1 MGLFSSVKKGLSK
14 TWKGVKGTVK
24 KVAKVVK
31 KTAKAVAYS
40 TPLGKELW
48 KAGGKVG
55 KEITKGIGKLGPAG
69 IIAAQVLLS
78 STGIGAGLA
87 ASLSSMWSGF
97 GAAAAAASS
106 AGSVLGALGQVGS
119 AIYNG
124 VNYAAGT
131 LGAVGEALS
140 SGAKELVSGNF
151 SNAASNFGSNLGQAL
166 TGEAGTLAKAQGI
179 ASYTPDIVMQS
190 AGADVGSLLDAAA
203 GQVTGPQSMIPGQP
217 YTPSTV
223 TPTATPSIIDGMN
236 EKAKDYVVNK
246 TKSLVSAK
254 PPADVEPAAGY
265 KAPANT
271 VSYELPDQ
279 QSLAAPTQSQ
289 QVVAATLN
297 PVGY

>member
-14 TWKGVKGTVK
+14 AWKGVKGAVK

-48 KAGGKVG
+48 KAGGKLG

-97 GAAAAAASS
+97 GAAAAAASQ
-106 AGSVLGALGQVGS
+106 AGSVLGSLGTAV
-119 AIYNG
+119 YNG

-151 SNAASNFGSNLGQAL
+151 STAASNFGSNLGRAL

-190 AGADVGSLLDAAA
+190 TVPDVGSLLDAAS

-223 TPTATPSIIDGMN
+223 TPTAAPSIIDSMG
-236 EKAKDYVVNK
+236 EKAKDYVTGK
-246 TKSLVSAK
+246 AKSLISAK
-254 PPADVEPAAGY
+254 PPADMEPAAGY
-265 KAPANT
+265 RAPENT

-279 QSLAAPTQSQ
+279 QALAAPTQSQ
-289 QVVAATLN
+289 QVVAATLK